1 MEERRFG
8 QIRYLDSGSGFP
20 LIWLHAFP
28 LSSSMFEPQLSIA
41 GVRHIAPDLPG
52 FGGTPPRDIRGLETY
67 AEIIIGL
74 ADSLKL
80 ETFGLAGVSMGGYI
94 ALSIARLAP
103 ERLRALILL
112 DSRESADAPEAAD
125 KRRETAA
132 RIRQDDSH
140 DFLVEEMLPRLIST
154 KTIDEQPA
162 LAASVRQMMSDASS
176 EGVAAA
182 LLAIAE
188 RPDSAG
194 VLKELKIPCLFIV
207 GADDELTPVS
217 DSRRMSSLAPDSR
230 LTIIED
236 AAHLANMERPDD
248 VNGAVQSFVTA
259 LRGEA

>member
-1 MEERRFG
+1 MEEKKFG
-8 QIRYLDSGSGFP
+8 QLRYLESGSGFP

-28 LSSSMFEPQLSIA
+28 LSAAMFEPQMAIA

-52 FGGTPPRDIRGLETY
+52 FGGTPPRDIAGLETY
-67 AEIIIGL
+67 GELIIEL

-94 ALSIARLAP
+94 ALSIARRHP

-132 RIRQDDSH
+132 RIRQNGEH
-140 DFLVEEMLPRLIST
+140 GFLVEEMLPRLLSSG
-154 KTIDEQPA
+154 TIEEQPA
-162 LAASVRQMMSDASS
+162 LAARVREMMRNASS

-182 LLAIAE
+182 LLAMAD
-188 RPDSAG
+188 RPDSAP
-194 VLKELKIPCLFIV
+194 VLKELKVPALIIV
-207 GADDELTPVS
+207 GSDDELTPVS
-217 DSRRMSSLAPDSR
+217 DSRRMSSLAPGSR
-230 LTIIED
+230 LTIVEN

-248 VNGAVQSFVTA
+248 VNGAIEKFVSA
-259 LRGEA
+259 L